1 MALDLLTIATVA
13 IFASVVAGGLLLTS
27 WLQSTSIRALGL
39 WAMSFAGNAIGFA
52 LFVARGSIPETWW
65 LLLTGAILAAAH
77 GIMWTGARSFQGCST
92 PVPLMLAG
100 TLIWLVACQFPA
112 FRDSS
117 GAWGPLMSM
126 IIVAYSV
133 LSAVEFWR
141 GRDEAL
147 NSSWLIIALL
157 LSHALIFMIRI
168 PLGGSLRLPT
178 GEFYINWLTF
188 VFFEAIFYASS

>member
-1 MALDLLTIATVA
+1 MTFDLLTIVTIAA
-13 IFASVVAGGLLLTS
+13 FASMLAGGLLLAS

-39 WAMSFAGNAIGFA
+39 WAISFAGNAIGFA
-52 LFVARGSIPETWW
+52 LFVTRGNIPDSWW

-77 GIMWTGARSFQGCST
+77 GIMWTGARSFEGRST
-92 PVPLMLAG
+92 PIPLMLAA

-112 FRDSS
+112 FRNSP
-117 GAWGPLMSM
+117 GAWGPLMSA

-147 NSSWLIIALL
+147 MWRWLIIALL
-157 LSHALIFMIRI
+157 LGH
-168 PLGGSLRLPT
+168 
-178 GEFYINWLTF
+178 
-188 VFFEAIFYASS
+188 